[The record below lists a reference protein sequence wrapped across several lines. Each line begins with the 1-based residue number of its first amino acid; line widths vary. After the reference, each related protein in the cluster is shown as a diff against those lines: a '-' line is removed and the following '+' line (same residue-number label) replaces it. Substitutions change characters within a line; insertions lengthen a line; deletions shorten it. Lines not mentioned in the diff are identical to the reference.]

1 MEMSLTAR
9 PTKSSVDETMIRTDC
24 GSHPA
29 SGSGCWSAPT
39 QTSASSLSRRRRAVA
54 SWTDFPGR
62 GVAVLIASLDDLE
75 SMTRAAGRPKDLLE
89 VEEIAAIRRLRR
101 QLGRD

>member
-1 MEMSLTAR
+1 
-9 PTKSSVDETMIRTDC
+9 
-24 GSHPA
+24 
-29 SGSGCWSAPT
+29 
-39 QTSASSLSRRRRAVA
+39 VA